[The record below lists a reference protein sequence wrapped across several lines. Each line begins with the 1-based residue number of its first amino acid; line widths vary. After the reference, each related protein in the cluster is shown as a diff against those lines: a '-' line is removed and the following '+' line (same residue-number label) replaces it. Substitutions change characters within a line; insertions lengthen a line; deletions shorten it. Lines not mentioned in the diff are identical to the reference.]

1 MLIFAGM
8 IRHNTICWLGSL
20 VVAVLL
26 AAGCGILRQSSE
38 EKRAEE
44 ARVATLVKERLDA
57 RQFQVSIQFMQPR
70 RGAMQA
76 VTSPYSVTVDG
87 THLRSHLPYVG
98 VAYSVPYGGGKGLN
112 FESEIDEYGED
123 NSRADRRLIVFS
135 TDNEEDYI
143 VYRLTVFNNGSAD
156 LVVSSK
162 NRESI
167 SYRGFLDPDAEINP
181 SSP

>member
-1 MLIFAGM
+1 ML
-8 IRHNTICWLGSL
+8 RHNTIYWLGSL
-20 VVAVLL
+20 VVAVVL

-44 ARVATLVKERLDA
+44 ARVAAQVQERLDA
-57 RQFQVSIQFMQPR
+57 RQYQVSIQFMHPR
-70 RGAMQA
+70 RSAMQA
-76 VTSPYSVTVDG
+76 VTSPYSITVDG
-87 THLRSHLPYVG
+87 THLRSHLPYIG
-98 VAYSVPYGGGKGLN
+98 VAYNLPYGGGKGLT
-112 FESEIDEYGED
+112 FESEIEEYAED
-123 NSRADRRLIVFS
+123 DSRGDRRLIVFS

-143 VYRLTVFNNGSAD
+143 IYRLTVFRNGSAD
-156 LVVSSK
+156 LEVSSK

>member
-1 MLIFAGM
+1 MRIFADM
-8 IRHNTICWLGSL
+8 MRHNTLYWLGSL
-20 VVAVLL
+20 VVAVVL

-44 ARVATLVKERLDA
+44 ARVAALVQEQLDA
-57 RQFQVSIQFMQPR
+57 RQYQVSIQFMQPR
-70 RGAMQA
+70 RGPQQA
-76 VTSPYSVTVDG
+76 VTSPYSITVDG
-87 THLRSHLPYVG
+87 THLKSHLPYIG
-98 VAYSVPYGGGKGLN
+98 VAYSLPYGGGKGLT
-112 FESEIDEYGED
+112 FESEIEEYAED
-123 NSRADRRLIVFS
+123 NSRGDRRLIVFS

-156 LVVSSK
+156 LTVSSK

-181 SSP
+181 SSL